1 MKNIILITIVGV
13 LAVSSIFLTIETATT
28 GVEISKLEKTE
39 SQLLAKKRDLE
50 GSLVKTLSATQ
61 LQEKSTE
68 LGFIKPAEL
77 VYVTDL
83 KPVAAK
89 LP

>member
-1 MKNIILITIVGV
+1 MKNIILIIIVGI
-13 LAVSSIFLTIETATT
+13 LAVSSIFMTIETATT
-28 GVEISKLEKTE
+28 GVEIAELEKTE
-39 SQLLAKKRDLE
+39 SKLLTKKRDLE

-83 KPVAAK
+83 KPVAK

>member
-1 MKNIILITIVGV
+1 MKNIILITIVGI
-13 LAVSSIFLTIETATT
+13 LAVSSIFMTIETATT
-28 GVEISKLEKTE
+28 GVEISELEKTE
-39 SQLLAKKRDLE
+39 SQLLSKKRDLE
-50 GSLVKTLSATQ
+50 GSLVKTLSSTQ
-61 LQEKSTE
+61 LQEKSAE
-68 LGFIKPAEL
+68 LGFIKAAKL

>member
-1 MKNIILITIVGV
+1 M
-13 LAVSSIFLTIETATT
+13 SSIFMTIETATT
-28 GVEISKLEKTE
+28 GVEIAELEKTE
-39 SQLLAKKRDLE
+39 NQLLGKKRDLE

-61 LQEKSTE
+61 LQEKSVE
-68 LGFIKPAEL
+68 LGFIKAAEL